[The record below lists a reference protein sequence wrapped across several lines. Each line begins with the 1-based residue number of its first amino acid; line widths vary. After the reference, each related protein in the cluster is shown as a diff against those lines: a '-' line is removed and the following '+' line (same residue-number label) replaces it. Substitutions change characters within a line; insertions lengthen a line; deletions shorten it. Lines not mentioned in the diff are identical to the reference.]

1 MKIVGIDLSGPSNI
15 QETSLVYFADNGDRL
30 SFLDNLSGVD
40 DRQIF
45 DLVSLLAAEDGL
57 VVGLDAPLSYN
68 IGGGDRVADSDLRQ
82 TIVKAGLR
90 SGSVMPPTMT
100 RMVYLT
106 LRGIAIARSLESLS
120 GDHSVQLV
128 EVHPGAAMA
137 LRGAPV
143 EAVRTFKHDAAAR
156 EQLLTWLAGQNLENL
171 TALIDYTDHDVAA
184 CAAAF
189 AAWKWRRGESYWIE
203 PATPPHHPY
212 DFAC

>member
-1 MKIVGIDLSGPSNI
+1 MKVVGIDLSGPSNTRA
-15 QETSLVYFADNGDRL
+15 TSLAYFADYGERL
-30 SFLDNLSGVD
+30 SFLDKLSGAD

-45 DLVSLLAAEDGL
+45 DLVAHLAADDEL

-68 IGGGDRVADSDLRQ
+68 IGGGDRLGDSGLRQ

-90 SGSVMPPTMT
+90 SGTVMPPTMT

-106 LRGIAIARSLESLS
+106 LRGIAIARSLETLAA
-120 GDHSVQLV
+120 DHSVQVV

-143 EAVRTFKHDAAAR
+143 DAVRTFKDDVAAR
-156 EQLLTWLAGQNLENL
+156 EKLLAWLTGQNLENL
-171 TALIDYTDHDVAA
+171 TALADYSAHDLAA

-189 AAWKWRRGESYWIE
+189 AAWKWRRGESCWIQ
-203 PATPPHHPY
+203 PAAPPHHPY